1 MLAASSS
8 AKTTCCMMTTAVAP
22 NTRKISRCR
31 CVRCAVCSAPVPT
44 PRGTLPDLAVGAH
57 IDRDCKSKP
66 REKVFTNRC
75 NRAKCKKREL
85 VPVICDACRLNYC
98 LAHRHPQDHEC
109 QGPQAVNRRRLDHF
123 AAASATAS
131 VTSGPPARSSGGQ
144 SKLTDFFRGSQPTPR
159 SFAAASANSTA
170 PRAAAAA
177 AMVNGMSEDEA
188 LAAAMAAS
196 LQDVNQQQLAVRGV
210 GSSGGQSSRHMLT
223 QEEEDRQLFSLYNN
237 YTCVSS
243 INRNLM

>member
-1 MLAASSS
+1 MFSQSS
-8 AKTTCCMMTTAVAP
+8 P
-22 NTRKISRCR
+22 NFQSNFLSFYNN
-31 CVRCAVCSAPVPT
+31 VLVSYCSLLIPVSYPQ
-44 PRGTLPDLAVGAH
+44 
-57 IDRDCKSKP
+57 DCKSKP

-109 QGPQAVNRRRLDHF
+109 QGPQVVNRRRLDHF

-131 VTSGPPARSSGGQ
+131 GTSGPPARSSGGQ
-144 SKLTDFFRGSQPTPR
+144 SKLTDFFRSQPTPR
-159 SFAAASANSTA
+159 SVAAASSNTA
-170 PRAAAAA
+170 PRAAA

-196 LQDVNQQQLAVRGV
+196 LQDVNQQQLAVRGGG
-210 GSSGGQSSRHMLT
+210 GSSGQSSRQVLT
-223 QEEEDRQLFSLYNN
+223 QVWKLIEICISKPLNILKFFEQFL
-237 YTCVSS
+237 
-243 INRNLM
+243 

>member
-1 MLAASSS
+1 MAYVLIPLSY
-8 AKTTCCMMTTAVAP
+8 P
-22 NTRKISRCR
+22 Q
-31 CVRCAVCSAPVPT
+31 
-44 PRGTLPDLAVGAH
+44 
-57 IDRDCKSKP
+57 DCKSKP

-123 AAASATAS
+123 APASAS
-131 VTSGPPARSSGGQ
+131 GTSSGGPPARSSGGQ
-144 SKLTDFFRGSQPTPR
+144 SKLTDFFRSGSQPTPR

-170 PRAAAAA
+170 PRAAAA

-196 LQDVNQQQLAVRGV
+196 LQDVNQQQQAVRGGG
-210 GSSGGQSSRHMLT
+210 GSSSGQSSRHVLT
-223 QEEEDRQLFSLYNN
+223 QV
-237 YTCVSS
+237 CC
-243 INRNLM
+243 